1 MAADGRAQIASDAC
15 CVSADAI
22 LSHAEDGLN
31 LIAALAV
38 FFLMFVGVAQ
48 IVGRTIFDFAIY
60 GYIDW
65 IEQASSLFA
74 FLGIAYAQRLGS
86 HIGMDLTMGWR
97 PAIRWKIELF
107 GVVVAIAIITV
118 LIYASFTNFLRAYS
132 IGDSTMDIR
141 LPTWPAK
148 LMVPLALSVLW
159 LRLVAADLRLP
170 AHDRPSGRRARRGA
184 EADHHRDAG
193 EGRDR
198 RGPGPR
204 GRHDDRA
211 QPADDRR
218 PRRGRPAGRSA
229 SSACASPSPAR
240 SSARPAWSR

>member
-1 MAADGRAQIASDAC
+1 MPADGRAESPVQWLRL
-15 CVSADAI
+15 ADRG
-22 LSHAEDGLN
+22 LSHVEDSLN

-48 IVGRTIFDFAIY
+48 IIGRTIFDFAIY

-86 HIGMDLTMGWR
+86 HIGMDLTIGWR
-97 PAIRWKIELF
+97 PEIRWKIELF
-107 GVVVAIAIITV
+107 GVVLAAAIITI
-118 LIYASFTNFLRAYS
+118 LIYASFTNFLRAWS

-159 LRLVAADLRLP
+159 LRLSLQICGYLRMIAHPDAEPVAVPKLITLETQVQDEIADAL
-170 AHDRPSGRRARRGA
+170 GR
-184 EADHHRDAG
+184 EDLHR
-193 EGRDR
+193 EQGR
-198 RGPGPR
+198 
-204 GRHDDRA
+204 
-211 QPADDRR
+211 
-218 PRRGRPAGRSA
+218 
-229 SSACASPSPAR
+229 
-240 SSARPAWSR
+240 

>member
-1 MAADGRAQIASDAC
+1 M
-15 CVSADAI
+15 SADAGADTPPNWLRTADKV
-22 LSHAEDGLN
+22 LSRIEDSLN

-86 HIGMDLTMGWR
+86 HIGMDLTMNWR
-97 PAIRWKIELF
+97 RENRWRIELF
-107 GVVVAIAIITV
+107 AVVVTMGIITILV
-118 LIYASFTNFLRAYS
+118 FASFTNLLRAYS
-132 IGDSTMDIR
+132 IGDSTMDIK

-159 LRLVAADLRLP
+159 LRLSLQICGYLRMI
-170 AHDRPSGRRARRGA
+170 AHPDAEPIAVPKLITIETQVKDEIA
-184 EADHHRDAG
+184 EAL
-193 EGRDR
+193 GRED
-198 RGPGPR
+198 
-204 GRHDDRA
+204 
-211 QPADDRR
+211 
-218 PRRGRPAGRSA
+218 
-229 SSACASPSPAR
+229 
-240 SSARPAWSR
+240 SR

>member
-1 MAADGRAQIASDAC
+1 MPVAGADTPPLWLRAADRT
-15 CVSADAI
+15 
-22 LSHAEDGLN
+22 LSRAEDGLN

-86 HIGMDLTMGWR
+86 HIGMDLTMNWKPMNRWR
-97 PAIRWKIELF
+97 AELF
-107 GVVVAIAIITV
+107 AVVVAMLIASV
-118 LIYASFTNFLRAYS
+118 LIWASFTNFLRAYA
-132 IGDSTMDIR
+132 IGDSTMDIQ

-159 LRLVAADLRLP
+159 LRLALQICGCVRMIRNPDAVPVAVPKLVTIDSQVKDEIADALGK
-170 AHDRPSGRRARRGA
+170 DAR
-184 EADHHRDAG
+184 
-193 EGRDR
+193 
-198 RGPGPR
+198 
-204 GRHDDRA
+204 
-211 QPADDRR
+211 
-218 PRRGRPAGRSA
+218 
-229 SSACASPSPAR
+229 
-240 SSARPAWSR
+240 

>member
-1 MAADGRAQIASDAC
+1 LRQ
-15 CVSADAI
+15 ADAL

-31 LIAALAV
+31 LIAAAAV
-38 FFLMFVGVAQ
+38 FFLMFVGVVQ
-48 IVGRTIFDFAIY
+48 IIGRTVFDFAIY

-97 PAIRWKIELF
+97 TSVRWKIELF
-107 GVVVAIAIITV
+107 GVVMAAAIIAV

-148 LMVPLALSVLW
+148 LMVPLALSVLL
-159 LRLVAADLRLP
+159 LRLSLQICGYIRMIAHPDAEPVAVPKLITIETQVKDEI
-170 AHDRPSGRRARRGA
+170 A
-184 EADHHRDAG
+184 EALGH
-193 EGRDR
+193 EEVGREDKR
-198 RGPGPR
+198 
-204 GRHDDRA
+204 
-211 QPADDRR
+211 
-218 PRRGRPAGRSA
+218 
-229 SSACASPSPAR
+229 
-240 SSARPAWSR
+240 

>member
-1 MAADGRAQIASDAC
+1 MPADGRAESPPQWLRL
-15 CVSADAI
+15 ADAG
-22 LSHAEDGLN
+22 LSHVEDSLN

-48 IVGRTIFDFAIY
+48 IIGRTVFDFAIY

-86 HIGMDLTMGWR
+86 HIGIDLTIGLR
-97 PAIRWKIELF
+97 PEVRWKIELF
-107 GVVVAIAIITV
+107 GVVLAIAIITI
-118 LIYASFTNFLRAYS
+118 LIYASFTNFLRAWS

-159 LRLVAADLRLP
+159 LRLSLQICGYLSMIAHQDAQQVAVPKLIALETQVQDEI
-170 AHDRPSGRRARRGA
+170 A
-184 EADHHRDAG
+184 EAL
-193 EGRDR
+193 GREELNR
-198 RGPGPR
+198 EQ
-204 GRHDDRA
+204 GR
-211 QPADDRR
+211 
-218 PRRGRPAGRSA
+218 
-229 SSACASPSPAR
+229 
-240 SSARPAWSR
+240 